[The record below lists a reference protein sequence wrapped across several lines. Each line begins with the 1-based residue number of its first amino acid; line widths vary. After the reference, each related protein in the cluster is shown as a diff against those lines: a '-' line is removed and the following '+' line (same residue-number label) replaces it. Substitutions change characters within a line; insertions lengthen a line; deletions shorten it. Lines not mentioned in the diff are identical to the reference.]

1 MKQSLKYNMLT
12 IPNKLKVDIKIL
24 LDDKGAEYISDDNEF
39 FSLSIYPLIIISIV
53 RPFIVNED
61 GLKKKPT
68 WNPNDSLILTKYN
81 FPLLIRELEEI
92 QKDLKIRELFS
103 YVGDRLEL
111 NEDLA
116 DKIIRKIK
124 LGNNAIELT
133 PIIISKEEGRIE
145 GIKLKINNEDS
156 VIKLSINDL
165 DSLIYNL
172 KHMDIESISFMLYN
186 KYNRK
191 GKSNVRSDSWNK

>member
-12 IPNKLKVDIKIL
+12 IPNKLKVDIKII

-39 FSLSIYPLIIISIV
+39 SSISIYPLIIISII

-68 WNPNDSLILTKYN
+68 WNPNDSIILTKYN

-116 DKIIRKIK
+116 EKIIRKIK
-124 LGNNAIELT
+124 LGYNNVELA
-133 PIIISKEEGRIE
+133 PIIISKEEDRIE

-156 VIKLSINDL
+156 VIKLSINDV

-172 KHMDIESISFMLYN
+172 KHMDTESISFMLYN
-186 KYNRK
+186 KYNVK
-191 GKSNVRSDSWNK
+191 GKSDVRSDPGDK

>member
-39 FSLSIYPLIIISIV
+39 FSLSIYPLIIISII

-103 YVGDRLEL
+103 YIGDRLEL

-133 PIIISKEEGRIE
+133 PIIISKEEDRIE

-156 VIKLSINDL
+156 VIKLSINDV

>member
-12 IPNKLKVDIKIL
+12 IPNKLKVDVKIL

-191 GKSNVRSDSWNK
+191 GKLNVRSDSWNK

>member
-12 IPNKLKVDIKIL
+12 IPNKLKVDIKII

-39 FSLSIYPLIIISIV
+39 SSLSIYPLVIISII

-68 WNPNDSLILTKYN
+68 WSPNDSIILTKYN

-124 LGNNAIELT
+124 LGYNAIELA
-133 PIIISKEEGRIE
+133 PIIISKDEDRIE

-156 VIKLSINDL
+156 VVKLSINDV

-186 KYNRK
+186 KYNIK
-191 GKSNVRSDSWNK
+191 GKSNARSDPWDK